1 MNTHTINIDRALLSL
16 YYEENYKY
24 IAKDDY
30 IGRLHKQLSAL
41 KRLYTLTTGKLSDSV
56 TELVNTISKV
66 DESKHHKDFII
77 NRDVYTRIVDTSKM
91 IMGRMSI
98 ICSMVTT
105 KDLIDASIVEE
116 LNDSITSKYTI
127 LTTKDL
133 LSGIEGYKPISIQ
146 GLQPFLQM
154 IVDTHRKL
162 SNTLGSMIKKL
173 SNYIEKQTKLLN
185 SYTNDVSTHSD
196 SYTGLGNNLPN
207 QVDRFK
213 DSIRSIELLIK
224 STDVCIGNITVLT
237 SAISRHWQ

>member
-1 MNTHTINIDRALLSL
+1 MNTHIIDIDRALLSL
-16 YYEENYKY
+16 YHEENYKY

-30 IGRLHKQLSAL
+30 IGRLNKQLSAL
-41 KRLYTLTTGKLSDSV
+41 KRLYTLTTGKLANTV
-56 TELVNTISKV
+56 NELVDTISKV

-91 IMGRMSI
+91 IMGRMST

-105 KDLIDASIVEE
+105 KDLIDASMVEE

-133 LSGIEGYKPISIQ
+133 LSGIDNYKPISVQ

-162 SNTLGSMIKKL
+162 SNTLCSMIKKL
-173 SNYIEKQTKLLN
+173 SNYIEKRTKLLN

-196 SYTGLGNNLPN
+196 NYTGLGNNLPN

-237 SAISRHWQ
+237 SAISKHWQ